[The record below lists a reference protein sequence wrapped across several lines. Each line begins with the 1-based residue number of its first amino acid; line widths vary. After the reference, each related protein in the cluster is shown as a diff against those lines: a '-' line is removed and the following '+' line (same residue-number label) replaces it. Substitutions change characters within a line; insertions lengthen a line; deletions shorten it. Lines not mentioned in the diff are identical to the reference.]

1 MCCGCVMVL
10 LTAVEI
16 GAAMIVVGLLCS
28 VLLGR
33 CPHCGKMLP
42 GIGDKVTHCPKC
54 HRPL

>member
-16 GAAMIVVGLLCS
+16 GAAMIVVGLHCS